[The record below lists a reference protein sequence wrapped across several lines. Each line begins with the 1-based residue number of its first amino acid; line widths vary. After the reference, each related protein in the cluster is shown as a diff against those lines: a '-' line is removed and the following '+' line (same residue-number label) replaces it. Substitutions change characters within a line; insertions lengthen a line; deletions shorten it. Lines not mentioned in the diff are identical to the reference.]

1 MPKSKYARKVQ
12 TRPPKPA
19 KVPAPKAAVPVVR
32 TGTAPPHAPLANGRV
47 HVFVDDQNL
56 FYGIVN
62 QHRGPGYRFDFGR
75 LLLAA
80 ARDLDGNA
88 RGVGTAYVAG
98 VIPDD
103 DSFWQIATAI
113 GFTVRRGYLGSQN
126 RSKQD
131 DAYLITDMVATLY
144 EAQGPSTIV
153 LVAGDADYMP
163 PLKKAIEK
171 GWRVEVLFVST
182 GLSVALEPVAH
193 ELRRLSPGDIELY
206 RDLP

>member
-1 MPKSKYARKVQ
+1 MSKYSAKFKARPARRAK
-12 TRPPKPA
+12 TTAPP
-19 KVPAPKAAVPVVR
+19 VR
-32 TGTAPPHAPLANGRV
+32 TGTAPAHKPLANNLV

-62 QHRGPGYRFDFGR
+62 DERGPGYRFDFGR

-80 ARDLDGNA
+80 ARDSKGRA
-88 RGVGTAYVAG
+88 RGVKYAYVAG

-103 DSFWQIATAI
+103 DSFWKIAADL
-113 GFTVRRGYLGSQN
+113 GFTVRRGYLGSKS

-131 DAYLITDMVATLY
+131 DAWLITDLTATVC
-144 EAQGPSTIV
+144 EQAGPSTIV

-163 PLKKAIEK
+163 PLKKALEK
-171 GWRVEVLFVST
+171 GWRVEVLFMGR
-182 GLSVALEPVAH
+182 GLSVALDPVAH

-206 RDLP
+206 GEGDLD